1 MREEGK
7 SNFVVFPQPD
17 LTCAEPLPG
26 VFVSGSSTSPSEIER
41 EVLTLFDMYRNRLLA
56 YIMAFGVSGHDS
68 EEIVQE
74 VFLALFRHLQLGK
87 SRRNLRAWMFRVAH
101 NLALKQR
108 NASQRSRDRI
118 ESDQTLLQAQR
129 DPSPNP
135 EEQALSAQQRR
146 CLLAV
151 IAALPEQDQCCVRLR
166 AEGLRYREIAQ
177 VLDISLGAVSI
188 SLTRSLARLMRADGM

>member
-1 MREEGK
+1 MQEEDEP
-7 SNFVVFPQPD
+7 SLVAFAQPD
-17 LTCAEPLPG
+17 LTRAEPLPA
-26 VFVSGSSTSPSEIER
+26 VIACLPFTSPSEIER

-56 YIMAFGVSGHDS
+56 YSMAFGVSGHDS
-68 EEIVQE
+68 EEVVQE
-74 VFLALFRHLQLGK
+74 VFLALFRHLRLGK
-87 SRRNLRAWMFRVAH
+87 SKRNLRAWMFRVAH

-108 NASQRSRDRI
+108 NLNRRSRI
-118 ESDQTLLQAQR
+118 EPDPTLLQTQS

-135 EEQALSAQQRR
+135 EEQALSAQRQR

-151 IAALPEQDQCCVRLR
+151 VGALPKQDQCCLRLR

-188 SLTRSLARLMRADGM
+188 SLTRSLARLMRADGV